1 MSLGYAEKLSFREDL
16 GGQLGAAEHYDSP
29 EEVERKVEQ
38 LAELVRQAK
47 RIVAFTGAGIST
59 ACGIPDFRGPN
70 GIWTLQRAGRPLPR
84 PKVGFAHARPS
95 LTHQA
100 LLALMEGGKLT
111 YLVSQ
116 NVDGL
121 HLRSGVPRARI
132 AELHGNCFAERC
144 ARCETEYIRDF
155 EIETVGFKR
164 TGRRCSQPG
173 CGGALVDH
181 ILDWEDELP
190 PDELELSE
198 KHAAEADLAICLG
211 TSLQITPVCNL
222 PLRATRTYKSLGKD
236 QPGKLVIVNLQ
247 KTQHDNKAAKSGGLV
262 IHARCDEVMA
272 LLARKLG
279 MELPSFRRQ
288 DAVVVGH
295 QQHAA
300 AGRTRAGS
308 GRACQSEQAPGQQQ
322 SASGAPAAERG
333 GTGSAS
339 SSGSAGARGSDAS
352 GGASHLNGG
361 TSGMPFTV
369 YIRSTRGPKCPMPM
383 VDSVDFEFEAGSGLA
398 PASTCDPPFEVRRT
412 TRRPGPCQVCITL
425 HLHETADPDRR
436 TVRINYRMDL
446 QPPARGRGG
455 GERLVAFETQVV
467 QYGAGGAGGA
477 AAAAAHA
484 SGGGGGGPL
493 KREGEAAAALAPAP
507 ATESSAEPLLRQATA
522 DSVSAGE
529 EQRRC
534 RQWEAAT
541 TQEAKRIKVD
551 STGT

>member
-262 IHARCDEVMA
+262 IHARCDEASV
-272 LLARKLG
+272 LCSSDG
-279 MELPSFRRQ
+279 
-288 DAVVVGH
+288 
-295 QQHAA
+295 A
-300 AGRTRAGS
+300 AGAEARN
-308 GRACQSEQAPGQQQ
+308 
-322 SASGAPAAERG
+322 GAAKLPAA
-333 GTGSAS
+333 
-339 SSGSAGARGSDAS
+339 
-352 GGASHLNGG
+352 
-361 TSGMPFTV
+361 V